1 MTVVSILNDGW
12 DTIKQN
18 KDEFIDNIE
27 KGMYGINRINKYSS
41 VNDYPVANFCNPMEV
56 ATSFHADCSQVFY
69 VGQNSM
75 TMLTD
80 FNTDNKPDIEFQLKR
95 IKEAKKLLNLSEK
108 KLKEKLDIFSLYKI
122 GTILICTKNV
132 ENTPFKKGKEYKI
145 LNILRDDAFLIDKQT
160 NVVKVNIFYI
170 NHYFKLKEA

>member
-27 KGMYGINRINKYSS
+27 KGMYGINRHSS

-80 FNTDNKPDIEFQLKR
+80 FNTDNKQDVEFQLKR
-95 IKEAKKLLNLSEK
+95 IKEAEIIGFKRKKAK
-108 KLKEKLDIFSLYKI
+108 RKIRCIFFI
-122 GTILICTKNV
+122 
-132 ENTPFKKGKEYKI
+132 
-145 LNILRDDAFLIDKQT
+145 
-160 NVVKVNIFYI
+160 
-170 NHYFKLKEA
+170 